1 MSKPKGIGRYERLD
15 LTGKRYGRLVVIEF
29 VGTLPNDKSIS
40 LWKCKCDCGNEK
52 IIKTGSLQSGTTKSC
67 GCLRLDKIRTHNKS
81 NTRIYRIWQG
91 IKRRCNN
98 TNCNAYKIYGAR
110 GIKICDEWSNINGF
124 DNFYNWSMDNGYSDA
139 LTIDRIDVN
148 GNYEPDN
155 CRWATMEEQGNNRR
169 DTKKYV
175 IDGESHTITEWSKI
189 SGISKVNIRWRIKSG
204 WDIKKAVFKPLET
217 KEEKVSHFK

>member
-29 VGTLPNDKSIS
+29 VGTLPNDKSVS

-52 IIKTGSLQSGTTKSC
+52 IIKIGSLQSGATKSC
-67 GCLRLDKIRTHNKS
+67 GCLRLEKVRTHNKS
-81 NTRIYRIWQG
+81 NTRIYKIWQG

-124 DNFYNWSMDNGYSDA
+124 ENFYNWSMNNGYSDT

-169 DTKKYV
+169 GTKKYV

-189 SGISKVNIRWRIKSG
+189 SGVSRENIRRRIKSG

-217 KEEKVSHFK
+217 KEEKVLHFK